1 MIQPAKLNARI
12 ITPIF
17 KDGKNGQ
24 NFKVVSFYAKRARG
38 LMVRY
43 AAENAIEDVELL
55 KDFELE
61 GYSFHAAMSS
71 ENEWV
76 FLRNHV
82 GE

>member
-1 MIQPAKLNARI
+1 M
-12 ITPIF
+12 
-17 KDGKNGQ
+17 
-24 NFKVVSFYAKRARG
+24 SFYAKRARG

-55 KDFELE
+55 KDFDLE